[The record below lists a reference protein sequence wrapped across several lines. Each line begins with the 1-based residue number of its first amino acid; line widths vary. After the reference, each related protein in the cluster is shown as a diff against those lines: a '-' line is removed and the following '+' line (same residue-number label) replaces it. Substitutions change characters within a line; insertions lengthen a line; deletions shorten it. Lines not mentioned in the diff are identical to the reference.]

1 MGPVSDDD
9 SELPRDEAARPVAP
23 RKKKKRRIAAGV
35 APMIPVSTPTPA
47 PAGFTGAHLA
57 AALAAGVLIGGIG
70 GWAMRG
76 GGAPATGAGVAKDSS
91 TAAAQ
96 VSARTAPSARPQAPA
111 EPAAPVYI
119 ALADYSPREG
129 PQHAKVTIV
138 EFSDFQ

>member
-1 MGPVSDDD
+1 MSDDD
-9 SELPRDEAARPVAP
+9 SEVPRDEAAPRP
-23 RKKKKRRIAAGV
+23 RRKKKRRIAAGPV
-35 APMIPVSTPTPA
+35 GPLAAPPPA
-47 PAGFTGAHLA
+47 PSGFSGAHLA
-57 AALAAGVLIGGIG
+57 AALAVGVLLGGIG
-70 GWAMRG
+70 GYAVRG
-76 GGAPATGAGVAKDSS
+76 DGAKTAATDVAKDSS

-96 VSARTAPSARPQAPA
+96 VSARATPTARPQPPA

>member
-1 MGPVSDDD
+1 VSDDD
-9 SELPRDEAARPVAP
+9 SELPRDEAAPRP
-23 RKKKKRRIAAGV
+23 RKKKKRRVVTGAAPLLPV
-35 APMIPVSTPTPA
+35 ATVSAAPT
-47 PAGFTGAHLA
+47 GFTGAHLA
-57 AALAAGVLIGGIG
+57 AALAAGVLLGGIG

-76 GGAPATGAGVAKDSS
+76 NGAPVAGTDVAKDSS

-96 VSARTAPSARPQAPA
+96 VSARATPTARPQPPA